1 MEISEVNPD
10 GNVYQLKDATAR
22 TEIAQIK
29 AQNTYSTE
37 KTDTGK
43 KWIDG
48 KTIYRVTTSGT
59 KSIPANSTVT
69 LFTIPVG
76 GALETV
82 ISANVYW
89 RRENDPAWGSMS
101 ANGRTTITRRSG
113 NNIIVEGF
121 TVDAITSKLF
131 IATVEFTLAN

>member
-10 GNVYQLKDATAR
+10 GNVYQLKDTTAR

-29 AQNTYSTE
+29 AQSAYSTE
-37 KTDTGK
+37 KVDTGR

-48 KTIYRVTTSGT
+48 KTIYRVATSGIKT
-59 KSIPANSTVT
+59 ITASATVT

-76 GALETV
+76 GAMETV
-82 ISANVYW
+82 VSANVYW
-89 RRENDPAWGSMS
+89 QRATDPAWGSLS
-101 ANGRTTITRRSG
+101 ANNRSVITRRSG
-113 NNIIVEGF
+113 NNIIVEGYS
-121 TVDAITSKLF
+121 TETITSKLF